1 MSSNW
6 CPDIYKGLFID
17 RVNND
22 RIRLAPCC
30 QADATIEPIAD
41 FDFVTSPALT
51 QIREQFDQGQQPKAC
66 DRCWKNEALGAPSRR
81 EVISRIYKES
91 DRSIGLENLTYS
103 STWACNLACIMCNE
117 QFSST
122 WALELG
128 TTREELEQIGRA
140 HNKSLKF
147 LEQLDISNLRHLHF
161 NGGEP
166 LLNDDH
172 LLILQQADKLNILN
186 SLALSYNTNGTQYPS
201 VKAMDYWKRSKLVRL
216 WFSIDGTDRSY
227 EYIRYH
233 GNWAQDSANISKI
246 CDTVSSNVK
255 FGFNVTVGCYNLFEL
270 PAVLAW
276 YQEHMLAKYPASAVG
291 FNWQFAYNFDP
302 KVLNDAAKQDAI
314 ALLAPYTEFAGIV
327 AHLKAWLGHSNNSW
341 IDRLE
346 ITDQRRGT
354 NWRNSL
360 HVAKYY

>member
-1 MSSNW
+1 MSNNW
-6 CPDIYKGLFID
+6 CPDIYNGLFID

-41 FDFVTSPALT
+41 FNFVTSPALT
-51 QIREQFDQGQQPKAC
+51 QIREQFDQGQKPSAC
-66 DRCWKNEALGAPSRR
+66 NRCWKNEDLGAPSRR
-81 EVISRIYKES
+81 GFISSSYAEPDYS
-91 DRSIGLENLTYS
+91 VGLENLTYS

-117 QFSST
+117 QYSST
-122 WALELG
+122 WAIELG
-128 TTREELEQIGRA
+128 TTRDELEKIGRA

-147 LEQLDISNLRHLHF
+147 LEQLDLSKLRRLHF

-186 SLALSYNTNGTQYPS
+186 SLTLSYNTNGTQYPS
-201 VKAMDYWKRSKLVRL
+201 SRTIDYWKRSELVRL
-216 WFSIDGTDRSY
+216 WFSIDGTKKSY
-227 EYIRYH
+227 DYIRYH
-233 GNWAQDSANISKI
+233 GNWEQDSANISKI
-246 CDTVSSNVK
+246 CDTMSSNVK

-270 PAVLAW
+270 PEVLAW
-276 YQEHMLAKYPASAVG
+276 YQDNMLAKYPESAIG
-291 FNWQFAYNFDP
+291 FNWQFAYNLDP
-302 KVLNDAAKQDAI
+302 MVLNDEAKKDAI

-327 AHLKAWLGHSNNSW
+327 EHLTSRLGHSNNRW
-341 IDRLE
+341 IDQLE
-346 ITDQRRGT
+346 KIDQRRGT

-360 HVAKYY
+360 HVSKYY